1 MKPGGL
7 SEVKEVDDNVKT
19 ITNSIHKSLV
29 DELSLKNQ
37 DKINIHFYKTQVVAG
52 IIFFIK
58 ISINNKYYHIKVMNY
73 LPHTNQEPELLSV
86 LSNQEADSEIT
97 FY

>member
-1 MKPGGL
+1 MKIGGL
-7 SEVKEVDDNVKT
+7 SEVKEVDDSVKV
-19 ITNSIHKSLV
+19 ITSSIYKSLV
-29 DELSLKNQ
+29 NELSLNFG
-37 DKINIHFYKTQVVAG
+37 DKINIHSYKTQVVAG

-58 ISINNKYYHIKVMNY
+58 ISINNKFYHIKVMNY

-86 LSNQEADSEIT
+86 LSNQAADSEII